1 MLLSSWNVNS
11 VRARITNIL
20 EYLKNS
26 NVDILMMQEI
36 KTEEK
41 NFPFQDFKNAGYNSY
56 VFGQKSYNGVAFVSK
71 MKIDKIKIDFLI
83 DKNKQS
89 RIIAGNIKNNNSKIK
104 LINIYVPNGNPIN
117 TEKYQYKKDW
127 LNDFIKQI
135 EKTLMENKNII
146 IGGDFNIIPSAEDV
160 HNPQSYENDALF
172 RLEIRK
178 KLRELINLGFHDAY
192 RHIYPE
198 KEGYTFWDY
207 TSGAWQKNNGMR
219 IDHFLVSS
227 SLIDIVKDVKINKFP
242 RGRQK
247 PSDHTPI
254 ELELA

>member
-1 MLLSSWNVNS
+1 MKKLNGLTESFF
-11 VRARITNIL
+11 L
-20 EYLKNS
+20 QLKN
-26 NVDILMMQEI
+26 LQ
-36 KTEEK
+36 
-41 NFPFQDFKNAGYNSY
+41 
-56 VFGQKSYNGVAFVSK
+56 
-71 MKIDKIKIDFLI
+71 
-83 DKNKQS
+83 
-89 RIIAGNIKNNNSKIK
+89 RIIIFCLSEFFNCLEVTYTYKIYWLDSLIKKLKSISKQ
-104 LINIYVPNGNPIN
+104 N
-117 TEKYQYKKDW
+117 E
-127 LNDFIKQI
+127 
-135 EKTLMENKNII
+135 NII

-160 HNPQSYENDALF
+160 HNPKSYENDALF

-192 RHIYPE
+192 RFIHPD

-227 SLIDIVKDVKINKFP
+227 SLIDAVKDVKINKFP

-254 ELELA
+254 EIELA